1 MTGAGGRARRLA
13 TGWLLITLL
22 TVAAAQ
28 TTSERLQQLQRDLQ
42 EQKQLSTQQAQQ
54 LSRLRENIQ
63 NLSAQQ
69 KQTLARL
76 ETLAAGVGQVEQE
89 VVTLTTRVSL
99 AERVLADT
107 TSRLN
112 VTQTRVDRL
121 RGDVREILNTQYRDR
136 SGRYLQLLSQSRSL
150 SDLLI
155 RVKYANLAGQYNVQ
169 IIETLR
175 LEVQNL
181 ASQQALQ
188 ASQARSLK
196 ESQAQRAA
204 ALARLRERRQ
214 QQAALL
220 AQLRRSEQGQRTL
233 AAQQQ
238 AERALTVNTIDQLVG
253 QVVAERARLEA
264 ERQRRLAEERRRR
277 EEEQRRLREAQE
289 RARLEALRLA
299 RLRAQQERQR
309 QLAVQRE
316 TAARQAAQEAAQRER
331 EQQVQREQEALRARQ
346 QQVQAEQ
353 DQADVQLAPLPPLSG
368 PLGFPL
374 PGGRVSAPYGTNGA
388 PWVILQGNESSQ
400 AVAALPGNV
409 WTVSLYASLGYV
421 VLVDH
426 GGSVTAYMGLRDP
439 LVSVGDRVSRGTPLG
454 TVGGSQIFGPLN
466 MAFQLRRGSEIVAPG
481 F

>member
-1 MTGAGGRARRLA
+1 MVSA
-13 TGWLLITLL
+13 WLLVALL
-22 TVAAAQ
+22 VTAGAQ
-28 TTSERLQQLQRDLQ
+28 TTSQRLQQLQRDLQ

-54 LSRLRENIQ
+54 LNRLRQNIQ
-63 NLSAQQ
+63 NLTAQQ

-76 ETLAAGVGQVEQE
+76 ETLAAGVGKVEQE
-89 VVTLTTRVSL
+89 VVSLTTRVAL

-169 IIETLR
+169 VIETLR
-175 LEVQNL
+175 VEVQNL

-188 ASQARSLK
+188 VAQAKSLK
-196 ESQAQRAA
+196 EAQTQRAA

-214 QQAALL
+214 QQAVLL

-238 AERALTVNTIDQLVG
+238 AERALTANTIDGLVG
-253 QVVAERARLEA
+253 QVVAERTRLEA

-289 RARLEALRLA
+289 RARLEAIRLA
-299 RLRAQQERQR
+299 RVRAEQEQR
-309 QLAVQRE
+309 RVA
-316 TAARQAAQEAAQRER
+316 AAQVAAQRER
-331 EQQVQREQEALRARQ
+331 EAQVQRERDALRARQ

-353 DQADVQLAPLPPLSG
+353 TQADIQLAPLPPLSG
-368 PLGFPL
+368 PLRFPL

-388 PWVILQGNESSQ
+388 PWVILQGADSSQ

-426 GGSVTAYMGLRDP
+426 GSSVTAYMGLRDP
-439 LVSVGDRVSRGTPLG
+439 VVSVGDRVERGTPLG
-454 TVGGSQIFGPLN
+454 SVGGSQIFGPQN
-466 MAFQLRRGSEIVAPG
+466 MAFQLRQGTEIVSPG